1 MNCMKCGSEI
11 SEDQVFCQHCLSVME
26 EYPIRRNIHV
36 HLPKR
41 DEVETAPKRV
51 PKKRRPLSPEE
62 QISHLRLK
70 VLWLRLLAA
79 ILAFLFCV
87 SSAFLGL
94 KLYDDYLGSQTGRN
108 YTIDTSM
115 NR

>member
-11 SEDQVFCQHCLSVME
+11 PEDQVFCQHCLSVME

-41 DEVETAPKRV
+41 DEGDTAPKR
-51 PKKRRPLSPEE
+51 PTKKTRLLSSEE
-62 QISHLRLK
+62 QLSHLRLK
-70 VLWLRLLAA
+70 VLRLRLLAA

-94 KLYDDYLGSQTGRN
+94 KLYEDYIGSQTGRN

>member
-1 MNCMKCGSEI
+1 MKCGSEI
-11 SEDQVFCQHCLSVME
+11 SEDQVFCQHCLTVME

-41 DEVETAPKRV
+41 DDVESAPKR
-51 PKKRRPLSPEE
+51 PTKKKRPLSSEE
-62 QISHLRLK
+62 QLSQLRLK
-70 VLWLRLLAA
+70 VLRLRLLAA

-94 KLYDDYLGSQTGRN
+94 KLYEEYIVPKTGLN

-115 NR
+115 NH